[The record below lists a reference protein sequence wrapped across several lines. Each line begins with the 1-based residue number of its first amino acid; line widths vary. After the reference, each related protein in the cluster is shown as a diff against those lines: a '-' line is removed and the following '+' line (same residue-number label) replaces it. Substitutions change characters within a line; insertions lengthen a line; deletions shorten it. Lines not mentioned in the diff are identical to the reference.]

1 MWWEGGIKVWGVRG
15 GIKQGRVQHVSSKM
29 KYIFSVQRF
38 SIPQIKYGTSF
49 QSELCRP
56 SESERR
62 FVTPKIKKKSRQ
74 SESENNLIC
83 PNIKSRSSVRR
94 AVIIFLLLE
103 SKSF

>member
-62 FVTPKIKKKSRQ
+62 FVTPKIKKKSPV
-74 SESENNLIC
+74 SPKVKIT
-83 PNIKSRSSVRR
+83 SSVR
-94 AVIIFLLLE
+94 I
-103 SKSF
+103 SKAGHQSGGPL